1 MPSLLVDLLFR
12 EVEFGSVLKIIGIAP
27 PPKTGKIV
35 IVIVVRILRFPMEGE
50 QKQDYDNVGSDSDT
64 DTLRDD
70 DDDTMNLPDME
81 QDTLEIN
88 LDDTENNPHHHSNSQ
103 NQDDP
108 TNEDGEEEEE
118 QLDMKDLNE
127 VMLDLMEHY
136 DDEEDMNKLRGILA
150 EAKHTRTLI
159 QQSQQ
164 DPKQTIRGNPW
175 ANTSR
180 KAPLCLLPRA
190 VYRSL
195 TFLLV
200 GSMFY
205 VLLLFSSPNPCS
217 THQRKRPTS

>member
-1 MPSLLVDLLFR
+1 M
-12 EVEFGSVLKIIGIAP
+12 
-27 PPKTGKIV
+27 
-35 IVIVVRILRFPMEGE
+35 IVVFEIIAVPMEGE

-175 ANTSR
+175 EYTSR

-190 VYRSL
+190 VC
-195 TFLLV
+195 T
-200 GSMFY
+200 G
-205 VLLLFSSPNPCS
+205 
-217 THQRKRPTS
+217 H